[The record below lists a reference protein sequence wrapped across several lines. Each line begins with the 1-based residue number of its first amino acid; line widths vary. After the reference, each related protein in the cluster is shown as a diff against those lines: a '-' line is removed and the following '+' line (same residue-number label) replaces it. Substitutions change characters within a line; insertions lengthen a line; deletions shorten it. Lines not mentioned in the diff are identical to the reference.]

1 MIRISELFHEQLRY
15 VILMR
20 FNLSSRA
27 ILNNMSGERSMLLK
41 SYGKIAIFTLKS
53 RKNINLSTFIYVD
66 FFRFMPILIDHFLV
80 FPIFSNADFGNSRG
94 DREKLA

>member
-20 FNLSSRA
+20 LNLSSRP

-41 SYGKIAIFTLKS
+41 KSQSYGKIAIFTLKS

-66 FFRFMPILIDHFLV
+66 FSDLCRFFLI
-80 FPIFSNADFGNSRG
+80 IF
-94 DREKLA
+94 